1 MPKHCYYN
9 LYIWLKQVSFCQT
22 ETTSHLIKFMF
33 PVFINSSSYDNFN
46 SYLYQIRHG
55 CCCGQCVFIFF
66 FNLDKS
72 YYWLN
77 NSLSIHENSAIQ
89 NIALLFSNL
98 SLVIITYNYP
108 TVIFILNLDLL
119 VSYDIIDLASLEF
132 WQSTSKSTA
141 TKQIAWP

>member
-1 MPKHCYYN
+1 MIKSFYMPKHCYYN

-89 NIALLFSNL
+89 NIALLLLHVNYNSSKQKFCGQRYYISNTKNVVL
-98 SLVIITYNYP
+98 CK
-108 TVIFILNLDLL
+108 IF
-119 VSYDIIDLASLEF
+119 
-132 WQSTSKSTA
+132 Q
-141 TKQIAWP
+141 